1 MKVEYKVLPIHNCST
16 SRRLRKTTRME
27 CLLEQTIWLRRSEDN
42 DQLGFVNFLRRT
54 EVRFCP
60 KFVNKR
66 EPNLSAPPVYRLDV
80 IQPPGHISLEP
91 YRNDGDAK

>member
-1 MKVEYKVLPIHNCST
+1 
-16 SRRLRKTTRME
+16 
-27 CLLEQTIWLRRSEDN
+27 
-42 DQLGFVNFLRRT
+42 VNSLMRT

-60 KFVNKR
+60 KFVNKK
-66 EPNLSAPPVYRLDV
+66 EPNLPAPPVYRLDV